1 MILANRHSRRLF
13 GSTIVA
19 KTFTVI
25 VVVIIITG
33 FCDNKKA
40 FTFNVSGNIYLRI
53 SPLTKNNCA
62 ISNWSS
68 RCCHIW
74 KSCGGPFSRQPSGGL
89 FSLPYRRSH
98 PIFWPPV
105 ILISSQ
111 LRGGHH
117 RIWLY
122 LITFTV
128 NFRFSS
134 INNCSTTVAEI
145 RLLRLFENYS
155 MYPKLCHV
163 SKASSIFILTQLQC
177 SEPYGLALICYER
190 SLSQLCNTKFP
201 RVGKYWEYFVPWKS
215 LSQV

>member
-1 MILANRHSRRLF
+1 MFLAKRHSRRLF
-13 GSTIVA
+13 SSTVA
-19 KTFTVI
+19 TKTFTVVI
-25 VVVIIITG
+25 IIITG
-33 FCDNKKA
+33 FCDNKKVYI
-40 FTFNVSGNIYLRI
+40 FNVSGNIYLRI

-89 FSLPYRRSH
+89 FSPPYRRSH

-117 RIWLY
+117 RIWHCLT
-122 LITFTV
+122 IFTV

-134 INNCSTTVAEI
+134 INNYHDRQNKTAQTI
-145 RLLRLFENYS
+145 WKLF
-155 MYPKLCHV
+155 HI
-163 SKASSIFILTQLQC
+163 SKIMSCIQSIFNFHSDTTPGQW
-177 SEPYGLALICYER
+177 A
-190 SLSQLCNTKFP
+190 
-201 RVGKYWEYFVPWKS
+201 V
-215 LSQV
+215 

>member
-40 FTFNVSGNIYLRI
+40 FTFNVSGNTYLRI

-117 RIWLY
+117 RIWHCLT
-122 LITFTV
+122 IFTV

-134 INNCSTTVAEI
+134 INNYHDRQNKTAQTI
-145 RLLRLFENYS
+145 WKLF
-155 MYPKLCHV
+155 HV
-163 SKASSIFILTQLQC
+163 SKIISCFQSISNFYSDTTPVQWAVWTRPNLLWTVFFTTL
-177 SEPYGLALICYER
+177 
-190 SLSQLCNTKFP
+190 
-201 RVGKYWEYFVPWKS
+201 
-215 LSQV
+215 

>member
-53 SPLTKNNCA
+53 SPLKKITA
-62 ISNWSS
+62 PLVTGVPGVVTSES
-68 RCCHIW
+68 HV
-74 KSCGGPFSRQPSGGL
+74 GVLFSRQPSGGL
-89 FSLPYRRSH
+89 FSPLYRRSH

-122 LITFTV
+122 LIIFTV
-128 NFRFSS
+128 IFRFSS

-190 SLSQLCNTKFP
+190 PLSQLPNNKFSQ
-201 RVGKYWEYFVPWKS
+201 RWEILRILFLENIFPK
-215 LSQV
+215 

>member
-1 MILANRHSRRLF
+1 MLGWSWPTDTRVDYSAPPSSPKHLPS
-13 GSTIVA
+13 SSQ
-19 KTFTVI
+19 
-25 VVVIIITG
+25 G
-33 FCDNKKA
+33 FVTTKK
-40 FTFNVSGNIYLRI
+40 LL
-53 SPLTKNNCA
+53 PLTFLA
-62 ISNWSS
+62 IS
-68 RCCHIW
+68 IW
-74 KSCGGPFSRQPSGGL
+74 EYHLLQKITAPLVTGVPGVVTSESHVGVLFSRQPSGGL
-89 FSLPYRRSH
+89 FSPLYRRSH

-117 RIWLY
+117 RIWHCLT
-122 LITFTV
+122 IFTV

-134 INNCSTTVAEI
+134 INNCHD
-145 RLLRLFENYS
+145 
-155 MYPKLCHV
+155 LCHV
-163 SKASSIFILTQLQC
+163 SKASSIFILRQLQC